1 MSESAKEISKK
12 SKSSFYYA
20 FNLLPE
26 DKRDAMNT
34 VYAFCRKTDDIVDEN
49 SDSTDLKYEK
59 LRKWRIEFE
68 KSFSGHSEFAL
79 LNKLGTTISN
89 FNIPLDPFFEL
100 IKGMEMDLQKDRYK
114 SFDDLQL
121 YCYRVASTVGLMCI
135 EIFGYKHP
143 STKQFAVDLGIA
155 LQMTNILRD
164 IGKDAKNGRIYLP
177 QEDLIKFN
185 YSEQEIMSLVYND
198 NFRDLMIY
206 ESSRAKQYFNSATA
220 NLDLDDKKT
229 MFAARAMQHIYYKM
243 LENIIAADYDVFNNE
258 IKVSKF
264 EKVGIALGVWAK
276 YNLVINER
284 CLIIGGDFQV

>member
-26 DKRDAMNT
+26 EKRDAMNT

-114 SFDDLQL
+114 SFEDLQL

-143 STKQFAVDLGIA
+143 STKKFAVDLGIA

-177 QEDLIKFN
+177 QEDLKRFN
-185 YSEQEIMSLVYND
+185 YSEQEIMSLIYNN
-198 NFRDLMIY
+198 NFKDLMVY
-206 ESSRAKQYFNSATA
+206 ETARAKNYFNSATA

-243 LENIIAADYDVFNNE
+243 LEKIIAADYDVFNND
-258 IKVSKF
+258 IKVSKI

-276 YNLVINER
+276 YNLVY
-284 CLIIGGDFQV
+284 

>member
-26 DKRDAMNT
+26 EKRDAMNT

-68 KSFSGHSEFAL
+68 KSFTGHSEFAL

-114 SFDDLQL
+114 SFEDLQL

-177 QEDLIKFN
+177 QEDLAKFN
-185 YSEQEIMSLVYND
+185 YTEKEILSLIYNN
-198 NFRDLMIY
+198 NFKDLMIY

-243 LENIIAADYDVFNNE
+243 LENIIAADYDVFNND

-276 YNLVINER
+276 YNLVY
-284 CLIIGGDFQV
+284 

>member
-1 MSESAKEISKK
+1 MTESPKEISKK

-34 VYAFCRKTDDIVDEN
+34 VYAFCRKTDDIVDETD
-49 SDSTDLKYEK
+49 DSPDVKYEK
-59 LRKWRIEFE
+59 LRKWRLEFE
-68 KSFSGHSEFAL
+68 KCFTGHSEFQL
-79 LNKLGTTISN
+79 LNKLGTTISK

-135 EIFGYKHP
+135 EIFGYKNV
-143 STKQFAVDLGIA
+143 STKNFAIDLGIA

-164 IGKDAKNGRIYLP
+164 IGKDAKSGRIYLP
-177 QEDLIKFN
+177 LEDIQRFN
-185 YSEQEIMSLVYND
+185 YSEQEILAMIYNN
-198 NFRDLMIY
+198 NFRDLMVY
-206 ESSRAKQYFNSATA
+206 ESARAKQYFNSA
-220 NLDLDDKKT
+220 NSYLDPDDKKT

-243 LENIIAADYDVFNNE
+243 LEKIVAADYDVYNNE
-258 IKVSKF
+258 IKVSKI
-264 EKVGIALGVWAK
+264 EKVGIAIGVWAK
-276 YNLVINER
+276 YNLVY
-284 CLIIGGDFQV
+284 

>member
-68 KSFSGHSEFAL
+68 KSFSGHSEFSL
-79 LNKLGTTISN
+79 LNKLGTTISK

-100 IKGMEMDLQKDRYK
+100 IKGMEMDLQTDRYK
-114 SFDDLQL
+114 SFEDLQL

-135 EIFGYKHP
+135 EIFGYNHP

-177 QEDLIKFN
+177 QEDLVKFN
-185 YSEQEIMSLVYND
+185 YSEQEILSLVYND
-198 NFRDLMIY
+198 NFKDLMIY
-206 ESSRAKQYFNSATA
+206 ESGRAKQYFNSATA
-220 NLDLDDKKT
+220 HLDLDDKKT

-243 LENIIAADYDVFNNE
+243 LENIIAADYDVYNKD

-276 YNLVINER
+276 YNLVY
-284 CLIIGGDFQV
+284 